1 MKIWMPAVFA
11 VCCAGTSFAQSGSV
25 SGDLTAFFNQ
35 VKNNV
40 VRAAEKMPEEHYG
53 FRPAPEVKTF
63 GGMLGHIAD
72 ANFSICANASGTPRP
87 AVQVE
92 KTKTAKA
99 DIVAALKEAFAF
111 CDAAYGR
118 LSDPAW
124 SAETIKLYGGQ
135 RTRAG
140 ALILNYG
147 HTFEHYGNLVTYMRM
162 KGLVPPSS
170 ER

>member
-1 MKIWMPAVFA
+1 MKVWIPTVLA
-11 VCCAGTSFAQSGSV
+11 VCLAGTAAAQSGGV
-25 SGDLTAFFNQ
+25 AGDLTAFFNQ
-35 VKNNV
+35 LKNNV
-40 VRAAEKMPEEHYG
+40 VRAAEKMPGEHYG
-53 FRPAPEVKTF
+53 FKPVPEVKSF
-63 GGMLGHIAD
+63 GAMAAHIAD
-72 ANFSICANASGTPRP
+72 ANFSICAAASGEKRP
-87 AVQVE
+87 PMQVE
-92 KTKTAKA
+92 KTKTSKG

-111 CDAAYGR
+111 CDAAYAKLDG
-118 LSDPAW
+118 AGA
-124 SAETIKLYGGQ
+124 AEPVKLFGGQ